1 MMVKT
6 NRAYRLKGAVFGLLL
21 AVIGITPVSAQTR
34 PIIAVA
40 SNLRLVIEE
49 VARSFHDESGMSVRF
64 SFGSSGN
71 LARQIIQGAPFEMFM
86 SADEDYV
93 FRVSDAG
100 ATPDRGKI
108 YAVGRIAAYAPKGSP
123 LQQVEFPAGYGGV
136 LNKQSRLRFAIAN
149 PELAPY
155 GRAAKE
161 ALEHAGLWQAMGPR
175 LIYGENISQTAQFIM
190 SGSTFG
196 GIIAYAQALSS
207 PFKENGDYQLIHASW
222 HKPIAQRMV
231 LLNRAGDTTKRFYT
245 YLSEASAIA
254 IFRKYG
260 FTEQ

>member
-1 MMVKT
+1 MKLS
-6 NRAYRLKGAVFGLLL
+6 YRLKGAVLGLLL
-21 AVIGITPVSAQTR
+21 AVICSGPVSAQSG

-40 SNLRLVIEE
+40 ANLRFVIEE
-49 VARSFHDESGMSVRF
+49 VARSFYDESGISVRF

-71 LARQIIQGAPFEMFM
+71 LSRQIIQGAPFEMFM

-93 FRVSDAG
+93 FRVSEAG
-100 ATPDRGKI
+100 ASADRGKI

-123 LQQVEFPAGYGGV
+123 LQQVAFPAGYVGV
-136 LNKQSRLRFAIAN
+136 LNKQTKQRFAIAN
-149 PELAPY
+149 PDLAPY

-161 ALEHAGLWQAMGPR
+161 ALEHAGLWQAMRPR
-175 LIYGENISQTAQFIM
+175 LIYGENISQTAQFIL

-207 PFKENGDYQLIHASW
+207 PFKENGDYQLIPASW

-231 LLNRAGDTTKRFYT
+231 LLNRSGDTTRRFYA
-245 YLSEASAIA
+245 YLSEVQAVA
-254 IFRKYG
+254 IFQKYG
-260 FTEQ
+260 FTVP